1 MDAVYGTG
9 LPNSVGPGKQPLQ
22 NMCATAV
29 TRSGAPLYALGGS
42 GGRRIP
48 NGVYSVLCELLFADG
63 DGAQQE
69 KVEAALAVRL
79 GTTTLGLAGG
89 ACVGWRIM
97 TAKGGWPDH
106 TCG

>member
-1 MDAVYGTG
+1 MDRVAKDTLMDAVCGTG

-63 DGAQQE
+63 DGAQQA

-79 GTTTLGLAGG
+79 GTAI
-89 ACVGWRIM
+89 GWRR
-97 TAKGGWPDH
+97 
-106 TCG
+106 